1 MECKVYSELNVN
13 RLLPNAPLVS
23 VVIPAYNHARYIK
36 QCIESVIAQD
46 YANIELIVIDDGSS
60 DDSVVVIESMAST
73 CRNRFVRYE
82 FRSRPNKGQAETLNE
97 ALEWAEG
104 EYFSMLSSDDVM
116 LPEKTSKLLAYI
128 SAEDDVAGVFSG
140 FEYIDGDGQLMGAE
154 THPETYFT
162 FDDVLAHRHY
172 LQTCTQLLRTECLRA
187 TGGYLEGCYIE
198 DWYMCL
204 KLTELGYRL
213 KNVPFISTRYRC
225 HDTNISKD
233 RLKMFE
239 ARKQILGHFN
249 QHTGYLNAL
258 SVMYIWA
265 AIDFSC
271 VSKFRSL
278 GFLLKAVANSPR
290 VITTRYFAKGLLRW
304 LSPCFLVKQ
313 AEVLKVRWPRLFAY
327 LPSKF

>member
-1 MECKVYSELNVN
+1 MNMADLSEM
-13 RLLPNAPLVS
+13 PLITLA
-23 VVIPAYNHARYIK
+23 IPSFNHALYIK
-36 QCIESVIAQD
+36 QSIESIVAQD
-46 YANIELIVIDDGSS
+46 YANIELIIIDDGSS
-60 DDSVVVIESMAST
+60 DDSVAVIESMASA

-104 EYFSMLSSDDVM
+104 EYFSMLSSDDVL
-116 LPEKTSKLLAYI
+116 LPEKTSRLLACI

-140 FEYIDGDGQLMGAE
+140 FEYIDGDGQLIGTE
-154 THPETYFT
+154 NHPETYFT
-162 FDDVLAHRHY
+162 FDDVLAHRHS
-172 LQTCTQLLRTECLRA
+172 LQTCTQLFRTECLRA

-213 KNVPFISTRYRC
+213 KNVPFISTSYRY

-239 ARKQILGHFN
+239 ARKQILGHFK
-249 QHTGYLNAL
+249 QHMGYLNAM

-271 VSKFRSL
+271 VSKFRSIWY
-278 GFLLKAVANSPR
+278 LLQALVIYPKALF
-290 VITTRYFAKGLLRW
+290 TRYFAKGVLRLLT
-304 LSPCFLVKQ
+304 PCFVVQ
-313 AEVLKVRWPRLFAY
+313 HSEELKERWPRLFAY
-327 LPSKF
+327 LPERF